1 MTDLSTSSTRIPTY
15 DEIGVRDPILKHRA
29 AITAVVEVGYHL
41 RSVRVLPEFRVKV
54 TNGDPGAVE
63 TAIRLPSGFRD
74 PEIEMKAKQTGEFE
88 WLHPGWTHRQ
98 LNDVPALWPGAQ
110 VFAGRMEERWTDNP
124 KPGVC
129 RTEDMKWGAD
139 LARRV
144 ERQIADNILSSLYGH
159 LRDDL
164 GREVFP
170 LPSDMIPRVGL
181 RRGAASLIIRHP
193 STPHL
198 GLSAAPDDGPAAP
211 HSDLVSDLIP
221 PGAMIVCEEA
231 QAGLGVGA
239 RVTYSKFYYRLRLK
253 VITHFRWAV
262 TAPETFRLF
271 SVA

>member
-1 MTDLSTSSTRIPTY
+1 MTDLSTTSTRIPTY
-15 DEIGVRDPILKHRA
+15 DEIGVRDTILKHRA
-29 AITAVVEVGYHL
+29 AITAVVEVRRHL
-41 RSVRVLPEFRVKV
+41 HFAKVLPQFSVKV
-54 TNGDPGAVE
+54 TDGDPGAVE
-63 TAIRLPSGFRD
+63 TAVRLPPGFRD
-74 PEIEMKAKQTGEFE
+74 PEVEMKQKQEGEYE
-88 WLHPGWTHRQ
+88 WRFPGWTRMR
-98 LNDVPALWPGAQ
+98 LNEVPALWPGAG
-110 VFAGRMEERWTDNP
+110 VFAGRVEERWTDDP

-129 RTEDMKWGAD
+129 RTEDIRWGRAY
-139 LARRV
+139 AKRV

-164 GREVFP
+164 GREVSP
-170 LPSDMIPRVGL
+170 LPSDVIPRVGL

-198 GLSAAPDDGPAAP
+198 GLSAAPDDGRPRP

-231 QAGLGVGA
+231 QVGLGVGA

-253 VITHFRWAV
+253 VIIHYRWAV

-271 SVA
+271 AVA